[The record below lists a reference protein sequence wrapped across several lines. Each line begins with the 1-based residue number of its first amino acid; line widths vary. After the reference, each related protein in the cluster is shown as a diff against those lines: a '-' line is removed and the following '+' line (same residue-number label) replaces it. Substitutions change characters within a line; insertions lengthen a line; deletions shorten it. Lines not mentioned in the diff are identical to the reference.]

1 MCDSSPSSCVDKANR
16 WELSSTTSSPP
27 SDSSTN
33 PNNSLFSSPDSPAET
48 DMSSPSLRPQDFEK
62 SSVNGQSQFVVM
74 PSFANH
80 IIVGHQAYTPG
91 QIRGMRDELQQ
102 ARHTG
107 EFPKTTALSEDA
119 QTIVEDYQLL
129 KRLRDVR
136 GDLMQPP
143 PQAYNIL
150 KVDIA
155 RRIKARDE
163 AQQGSSNLQEMD
175 HRVQNWMNSIN
186 KEARMLEITQAAL
199 QRKGINNP
207 TQDDLDAIAEEFM
220 QIAERTLLD
229 VANPLRMNASRMEG
243 NISRFDSQLNGLS
256 SLDGAMTAQIH
267 TLNSVMNNL
276 NTSMNSSMTSQL
288 GTLSSVMSNLDKSMA
303 SQLGTLNTMLIAQ
316 SNTFNGSANMLN
328 TALNTVTADIHQLT
342 SSLPALIASAVQ
354 AAVKE
359 QLSSIPSQY
368 NADSQ
373 HRVNFE
379 QPPGYATATWSQ
391 QHRLAGREDLTAST
405 HPVASA
411 TQVSEQQHYEQTSHM
426 STPPKESKLKKLL
439 RCIIGKGRSAR
450 KECHKGANS
459 A

>member
-16 WELSSTTSSPP
+16 WELSSTTSSPR

-91 QIRGMRDELQQ
+91 RIRAMRDELQQ

-256 SLDGAMTAQIH
+256 SLDGALAAQINGMSSLDEAMTAQIH

-288 GTLSSVMSNLDKSMA
+288 S
-303 SQLGTLNTMLIAQ
+303 TLNTMLTAQ

-328 TALNTVTADIHQLT
+328 TALNTVTSDIHQLT

-354 AAVKE
+354 AAVQE
-359 QLSSIPSQY
+359 QLAIISHQQEA
-368 NADSQ
+368 NSQ

>member
-1 MCDSSPSSCVDKANR
+1 MCDSSPSSCVDKASR
-16 WELSSTTSSPP
+16 WELSSSTSSPR

-33 PNNSLFSSPDSPAET
+33 PNHSLFSSPDSPAET
-48 DMSSPSLRPQDFEK
+48 EMSLPSLGPQDSQK
-62 SSVNGQSQFVVM
+62 SPINGQPQFVVM

-80 IIVGHQAYTPG
+80 IIGGQQAYTPG
-91 QIRGMRDELQQ
+91 QIRAMRDTLLQ

-107 EFPKTTALSEDA
+107 EFPKTTSSSEDA
-119 QTIVEDYQLL
+119 QTIVEDYRLL

-136 GDLMQPP
+136 GDPMQPP

-163 AQQGSSNLQEMD
+163 AQQGESNLEEID
-175 HRVQNWMNSIN
+175 HRVQGWMNSIN

-243 NISRFDSQLNGLS
+243 NISRFDSQLSGMTSRINGLS
-256 SLDGAMTAQIH
+256 SLDEAMTAQIN
-267 TLNSVMNNL
+267 TLNSVM
-276 NTSMNSSMTSQL
+276 TSQVN
-288 GTLSSVMSNLDKSMA
+288 TLS
-303 SQLGTLNTMLIAQ
+303 TMLSSQ

-328 TALNTVTADIHQLT
+328 TALNTVSADLHQLT
-342 SSLPALIASAVQ
+342 SNLPALIATAVQ
-354 AAVKE
+354 AAVRE
-359 QLSSIPSQY
+359 QLSSFSNQHDV
-368 NADSQ
+368 NSQ

-379 QPPGYATATWSQ
+379 QPPGYTTVKRSQ
-391 QHRLAGREDLTAST
+391 QNQQAGRETFTAFT
-405 HPVASA
+405 YPVASK
-411 TQVSEQQHYEQTSHM
+411 TQVSEQQHYEQTSHL
-426 STPPKESKLKKLL
+426 SKPPKESKLNKLL
-439 RCIIGKGRSAR
+439 RCIMGKGRSAR
-450 KECHKGANS
+450 KEDHERANS